1 MMMMMM
7 IFHLEM
13 ISFVT
18 VEWRYCTYLGGT
30 KEETEVYETHVE
42 HNVKG

>member
-1 MMMMMM
+1 MMMMM
-7 IFHLEM
+7 FHLEM

-18 VEWRYCTYLGGT
+18 VDWKYCTYLGGSLQQP
-30 KEETEVYETHVE
+30 EVCETHVE